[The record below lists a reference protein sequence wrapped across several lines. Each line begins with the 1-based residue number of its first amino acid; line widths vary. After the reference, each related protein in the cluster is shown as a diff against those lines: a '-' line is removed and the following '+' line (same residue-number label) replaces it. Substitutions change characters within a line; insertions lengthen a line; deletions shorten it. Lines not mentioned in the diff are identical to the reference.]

1 MAIPAYCWRC
11 VFGNKDLRVEIMA
24 AFLLVVTGGLT
35 GLGAF
40 MLAMRSANL
49 EQRRHEYQLVRDRR
63 EAMKEFAR
71 EIPRQ
76 QVLLRQIAKRTLW
89 LQSVSAWPP
98 QEGVR
103 ATFWE
108 GNMLPDEV
116 GLDRRRLMEEWTASE
131 GYTAVCWHARAYF
144 GADARG
150 VGLDKIESAIQRLDD
165 LLGSVAT
172 LGWTSHES
180 FDQHCR
186 HLIAEVERSIE
197 GGVVSAQEEAL
208 LLEAKELGERAMN
221 WRGWFSHVQAGGER
235 PEGAP
240 TEPVEMLRQYAIVN
254 LADAYNELASALYE
268 RTLVLMS
275 EKIRLGEQN

>member
-1 MAIPAYCWRC
+1 MALPAYCWRC

-49 EQRRHEYQLVRDRR
+49 EQRRHEYELVRDRR

-76 QVLLRQIAKRTLW
+76 QVMLRQIAKRNMW
-89 LQSVSAWPP
+89 LKSIELWPP
-98 QEGVR
+98 AEGDR
-103 ATFWE
+103 ATYWQ

-116 GLDRRRLMEEWTASE
+116 ALDNRRLLDEWTASE

-144 GADARG
+144 GAAERG
-150 VGLDKIESAIQRLDD
+150 PGMDKIESAIQRLDD
-165 LLGSVAT
+165 FLGRIAT
-172 LGWTSHES
+172 LQWTSHES
-180 FDQHCR
+180 FDELCNEV
-186 HLIAEVERSIE
+186 IAEIDRAIE

-208 LLEAKELGERAMN
+208 LLEAKLKGERARN
-221 WRGWFSHVQAGGER
+221 WRGWFTYRHGG
-235 PEGAP
+235 G
-240 TEPVEMLRQYAIVN
+240 EPVEGEPVETVEERRQLAIVN
-254 LADAYNELASALYE
+254 LVDAYDKLASALYE
-268 RTLVLMS
+268 RALVLMS
-275 EKIRLGEQN
+275 EKIRLGEQE